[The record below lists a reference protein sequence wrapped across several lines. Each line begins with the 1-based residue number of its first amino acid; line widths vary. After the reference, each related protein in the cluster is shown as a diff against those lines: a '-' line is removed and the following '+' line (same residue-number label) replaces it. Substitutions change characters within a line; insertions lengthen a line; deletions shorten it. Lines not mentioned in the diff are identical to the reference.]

1 MNKKVLIAALVASII
16 MAMMEMVYE
25 WFFGVGFWAAPIF
38 IAAVVLRGFQ
48 AAAIPVSFALV
59 PVVVGMAGH
68 MMNSVILGFIFVKA
82 FGKRLA
88 SQTQG
93 MVYGAVYALVIFF
106 LMWFVILPLIDPVM
120 LKLNPYVFALA
131 HVVWGVVLGAMVV
144 RSSAPKA
151 AVAPTP
157 VV

>member
-1 MNKKVLIAALVASII
+1 MFAALVASVV
-16 MAMMEMVYE
+16 MAMMEMVFE
-25 WFFGVGFWAAPIF
+25 WFFGVGFWAAPTF
-38 IAAVVLRGFQ
+38 ITATILRDLQ
-48 AAAIPVSFALV
+48 SVAIPVPFALV
-59 PVVVGMAGH
+59 PVVLGVAGH
-68 MMNSVILGFIFVKA
+68 MMVSVILGFIFVKA

-93 MVYGAVYALVIFF
+93 MVYGAVYALVVFF

-151 AVAPTP
+151 ALAPTP
-157 VV
+157 AV